1 MPAIQERRNLVY
13 ALPTSGGKTLVAE
26 ILILREILCN
36 KKNVLFVLPFV
47 AIVQEKV
54 RSLSPFALDL
64 GFLVEEYAAGKGTL
78 PPRKRRK
85 KQTIFVCTIEKALAI
100 VQSLIEE
107 KRLNEIGLVVVDE
120 LHLLGEGSGRGAVLE
135 ILITYLIQSLGRVL
149 STTKFLLLFFFFRK
163 NSHSWYERDNW
174 EFKRNCQFFKC

>member
-1 MPAIQERRNLVY
+1 M
-13 ALPTSGGKTLVAE
+13 VAE

-36 KKNVLFVLPFV
+36 KKNVLFILPFV

-54 RSLSPFALDL
+54 RSLSPFAVDL

-85 KQTIFVCTIEKALAI
+85 RQTIFVCTIEKALAI

-107 KRLNEIGLVVVDE
+107 KRLNELGLVVVDE

-135 ILITYLIQSLGRVL
+135 ILITYLIQSLGRCDYL
-149 STTKFLLLFFFFRK
+149 KNYFLMVVF
-163 NSHSWYERDNW
+163 
-174 EFKRNCQFFKC
+174 